1 MPYIATGVGC
11 THRTDWENQF
21 AGQRFHHPKEKHFQ
35 TLHNDGVFS
44 LLFLS
49 GFYLYILVQYYLQA
63 IPALSR
69 HEIIPQTLNLS
80 LKLQWR
86 DLAQWEM
93 VYVEQSLQVMSK
105 QERLENW
112 TARIMACRGSGMTV
126 RAWCQENGLSEKT
139 YYYWQRRLFQTLS
152 EQQQAIQQP
161 AFAEI
166 APAPNVRPSCG
177 VAVTVQISG
186 VEAEIY
192 NGADAAT
199 VETVLRI
206 LKSC

>member
-1 MPYIATGVGC
+1 M
-11 THRTDWENQF
+11 
-21 AGQRFHHPKEKHFQ
+21 
-35 TLHNDGVFS
+35 
-44 LLFLS
+44 
-49 GFYLYILVQYYLQA
+49 
-63 IPALSR
+63 
-69 HEIIPQTLNLS
+69 
-80 LKLQWR
+80 
-86 DLAQWEM
+86 
-93 VYVEQSLQVMSK
+93 EQSLQVMSK

-152 EQQQAIQQP
+152 EQQQVIQQP

-166 APAPNVRPSCG
+166 TPTPNVRPSSG
-177 VAVTVQISG
+177 VAVTIRIHG
-186 VEAEIY
+186 VETEIY